1 MAATEP
7 GHDMAVLLEAV
18 VDALGV
24 IVGEGRLHL
33 PADVRA
39 VPARRPGRGARS
51 KTLCGTTS
59 GGVYAR
65 GVVDDLGM
73 CRICMVTAANRI
85 RAGDP

>member
-1 MAATEP
+1 MAAAEP
-7 GHDMAVLLEAV
+7 EPEMVVLLEGV

-24 IVGEGRLHL
+24 IVGDRRLHL
-33 PADVRA
+33 PADQV
-39 VPARRPGRGARS
+39 VPAQCTGRAPIS
-51 KTLCGTTS
+51 TTLCGKTA

-65 GVVDDLGM
+65 SVVDDRRM

>member
-1 MAATEP
+1 MAAEP
-7 GHDMAVLLEAV
+7 EPEMVVLLEGV

-24 IVGEGRLHL
+24 IVGEQRLHL
-33 PADVRA
+33 PADPA
-39 VPARRPGRGARS
+39 LPARRTGRAPIS
-51 KTLCGTTS
+51 ASLCGRTS

-65 GVVDDLGM
+65 SVVDDLGM